1 MEKESLRIEGLK
13 KSYGAIPAVNDI
25 SFSVDKG
32 SLFSFLGVNGAGKST
47 TINIVCSILQK
58 DAGKVWI
65 EGMDLDREAAKI
77 KPCVGIVFQNSVLDA
92 LLTVKDNLT
101 TRAGFYGLSGREWK
115 RRYAELVSLLE
126 LEELVSR
133 PFGKLSGGQ
142 KRRVDIA
149 RGLINRPQL
158 LILDEPTT
166 GLDPQTRR
174 NVWEIVGKLRRE
186 TGMTVFLTTHYME
199 EADGS
204 DRVVIIDEG
213 KIAANDTPLRLKQR
227 YSSDYLTFYPENP
240 RETAAML
247 QARGYRCEQSEVSCR
262 VTLAGAD
269 EARAFRAAYPEE
281 TRDFE
286 FVKGTMDD
294 VFLAATGKR
303 LEVTA

>member
-1 MEKESLRIEGLK
+1 M
-13 KSYGAIPAVNDI
+13 
-25 SFSVDKG
+25 
-32 SLFSFLGVNGAGKST
+32 
-47 TINIVCSILQK
+47 
-58 DAGKVWI
+58 
-65 EGMDLDREAAKI
+65 
-77 KPCVGIVFQNSVLDA
+77 
-92 LLTVKDNLT
+92 
-101 TRAGFYGLSGREWK
+101 
-115 RRYAELVSLLE
+115 
-126 LEELVSR
+126 
-133 PFGKLSGGQ
+133 
-142 KRRVDIA
+142 DIA

-269 EARAFRAAYPEE
+269 EARAFLAAYPEE